1 MKTMKKKTEKKTE
14 KKAKNRYF
22 TKVHEE
28 AIINYTLTEDNK
40 IRTELYVNYIEPA
53 FGEMVD
59 KIVYTYKFT
68 TLPNVD
74 VLKDDCKIW
83 LTTILD
89 KFDPSKNSKAFSYS
103 VSLLKIGLSTR

>member
-1 MKTMKKKTEKKTE
+1 MPRKS
-14 KKAKNRYF
+14 KNKYF

-40 IRTELYVNYIEPA
+40 IRTELYVDYIEPA
-53 FGEMVD
+53 FNEMVD

-68 TLPNVD
+68 TLPNID
-74 VLKDDCKIW
+74 VLKEDCKIW

-89 KFDPSKNSKAFSYS
+89 KFDPQINFQAALALPSK
-103 VSLLKIGLSTR
+103 T